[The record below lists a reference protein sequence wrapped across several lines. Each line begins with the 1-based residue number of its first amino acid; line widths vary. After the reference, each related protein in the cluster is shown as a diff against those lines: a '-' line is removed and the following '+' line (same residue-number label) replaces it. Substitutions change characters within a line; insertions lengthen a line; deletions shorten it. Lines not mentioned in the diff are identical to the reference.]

1 MTRQEAAEKI
11 NAKYPKA
18 NIKPEQIDSD
28 FSVDI
33 TRYRL
38 GRRGSTTRMT
48 LRRSRKRSCIVGATN
63 GTARTLLAKQK

>member
-33 TRYRL
+33 TVWQ
-38 GRRGSTTRMT
+38 G
-48 LRRSRKRSCIVGATN
+48 N
-63 GTARTLLAKQK
+63 GDKDFFDFEGNYIGHKNY